1 MTKDAEQ
8 NFILDPIVKLDQGRI
23 RGTVCEDVKGGK
35 FYCFLGIPY
44 GKPPVGDL
52 RFKAPVPVDPWS
64 EIFDATGDGNISVQE
79 NQFTRELDGS
89 EDCLNLNVY
98 TPCLP
103 SIHTTKNELKPV
115 MVYIHGG
122 SFLSGSNR
130 KQIQGPEVLIT
141 EDVVIVAIN
150 YRLGILGFLSLQD
163 TTLKV
168 PGNAAFKDMVLAL
181 KWVQKNI
188 HNFMGNPKNVT
199 IFGNSAGAASVHF
212 LVLSPMAKGLF
223 HRAICQSGSA
233 LSSWAYAYESA
244 EPMAEALGLGKVNEK
259 ELFEYLKGASV
270 KEILRVQCKM
280 DRETVKGNRF
290 RFIGAVVE
298 PSSWREE
305 RFFTQHP
312 VKILLSG
319 KYNKVPLLM
328 GYNSG
333 DGMIVDGMV
342 DPKMNYVYWT
352 DKEYNVPG
360 LLHLKKGSS
369 LSKQLGD
376 EIIQFYFGNGHIT
389 RETHLQEFYDI
400 TTDNSFLRGIYS
412 SIRHHRNTSN
422 TPIYMYRLSLE
433 SDLCFYKKILGIELP
448 GVCHADEIGY
458 LFTTI
463 FTEIPSPGSIEDI
476 TQKRMSRMWANFA
489 KYGNPTPVLD
499 PLLEIIWNPVT
510 DSDKVSFLDISENLR
525 QDSDPEIER
534 MKFWDKIYAR
544 GRLTSK
550 L

>member
-1 MTKDAEQ
+1 MTEY
-8 NFILDPIVKLDQGRI
+8 NPTLDPVVKIEQGQI
-23 RGTVCEDVKGGK
+23 RGAISEDVRGGK
-35 FYCFLGIPY
+35 FYTFLGIPY
-44 GKPPVGDL
+44 AKPPVGDL
-52 RFKAPVPVDPWS
+52 RFKAPVPVDPWA
-64 EIFDATGDGNISVQE
+64 EILDVTENGNISLQE
-79 NQFTRELDGS
+79 NPFTKQIDGS

-103 SIHTTKNELKPV
+103 TSNENKNNLKPV
-115 MVYIHGG
+115 MVFIHGG

-130 KQIQGPEVLIT
+130 KELHGPDLLIT
-141 EDVVIVAIN
+141 EDIVIVAIN
-150 YRLGILGFLSLQD
+150 YRLGLLGFLHSKDASLD
-163 TTLKV
+163 I

-223 HRAICQSGSA
+223 HKAICQSGSA
-233 LSSWAYAYESA
+233 LSSWAYAEDSTRSIA
-244 EPMAEALGLGKVNEK
+244 KALGLGDVSEK
-259 ELFEYLKGASV
+259 ELFDYLKKASAE
-270 KEILRVQCKM
+270 EIFRAQCQV

-298 PSSWREE
+298 PSSWRGE
-305 RFFTQHP
+305 RFFTRHP

-342 DPKMNYVYWT
+342 DPKMNYIYWT

-360 LLHLKKGSS
+360 LLYLKKGSS
-369 LSKQLGD
+369 LSKQMGE
-376 EIIQFYFGNGHIT
+376 EIIEFYFGNGRIT

-412 SIRHHRNTSN
+412 SIQHHRRTSN
-422 TPIYMYRLSLE
+422 APLYMYRFSLE

-458 LFTTI
+458 LFTTLL
-463 FTEIPSPGSIEDI
+463 TETPEPGSIEDI
-476 TQKRMSRMWANFA
+476 TQKRMSRLWTNFA
-489 KYGNPTPVLD
+489 KYGNPTPFLD
-499 PLLEIIWNPVT
+499 PLLGTIWTPVT
-510 DSDKVSFLDISENLR
+510 DPNHVPFLDITEELKN
-525 QDSDPEIER
+525 DTNPEPER
-534 MKFWDKIYAR
+534 MKFWEKIYAR